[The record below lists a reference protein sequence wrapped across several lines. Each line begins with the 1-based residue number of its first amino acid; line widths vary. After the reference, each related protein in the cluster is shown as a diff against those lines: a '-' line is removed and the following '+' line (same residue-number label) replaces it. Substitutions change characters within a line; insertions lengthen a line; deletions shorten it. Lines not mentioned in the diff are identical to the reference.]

1 MDVFD
6 VSTHAWQF
14 VVLTGGRVLGERT
27 QKPLAG
33 LTGSLLYSSGFKKA
47 CCYASWTCKFVAF
60 FVNEEALKMFIYIDA
75 IQVSSTDFK
84 ISTYGFWICTLANAV
99 PLYFPKKSVSRLF
112 SFRTLHLYA
121 GENRVIDVSVD
132 VIWKLYTYSCCKL
145 LCTVHLLPTLAF
157 SCTVGKYFALTKRNQ
172 QKSDWRFFVSNN
184 DNFVIVFILI
194 K

>member
-14 VVLTGGRVLGERT
+14 VVLTRGRVLSERR

-33 LTGSLLYSSGFKKA
+33 RTGSLLYSSGFKKA
-47 CCYASWTCKFVAF
+47 FYYASWTCKFVAF

-84 ISTYGFWICTLANAV
+84 ISTYGFWICTLANAL

-112 SFRTLHLYA
+112 SFRYIASLCWWESRL
-121 GENRVIDVSVD
+121 GLSKD
-132 VIWKLYTYSCCKL
+132 VIGKLYTYSCCKL

-157 SCTVGKYFALTKRNQ
+157 SCTVGKYLRIGINKN
-172 QKSDWRFFVSNN
+172 
-184 DNFVIVFILI
+184 LI
-194 K
+194 DDFLFQTTITLL